1 MPSTSAAQ
9 ARFMAMLAHDPKK
22 AKAAGVPLKVAREFN
37 KADKRK
43 GTLLGGN
50 KDK

>member
-43 GTLLGGN
+43 GTLLGGK